1 MFFFDNIIKYF
12 NFAPFFIYTKTKYMQ
27 LDKFYKSVLAN
38 FDKAASKTD
47 FPSGLLEQIKEPN
60 AIYEMRFP
68 VKLGSEYEVIHAFRT
83 QHSQHRMPTKG
94 GIRYSLNVNTDEV
107 KALAALMT
115 FKCAIVDVPFGGA
128 KGGIQI
134 DSKKYTESQLEKIT
148 RRYTVELIKKN
159 FIGPGKDVP
168 APDYGTGP
176 REMAWILDTYEM
188 FHHGDIDAGACVT
201 GKPIDQGGVAGRTEA
216 TGRGV
221 FYGLRQFFSHQ
232 EDVEKLG
239 MTTGLKD
246 KTMVI
251 QGLGN
256 VGSYVGTISQE
267 EGEVKIVGIS
277 EYEGTIYNKEGID
290 IFEVLKFRQETGSIM
305 DFPGAKNLENRDD
318 WVAIDCDIL
327 VPAALEAQIHNENAA
342 KIKAK
347 VVAEAANGPTTS
359 EAEKILLDKGVVI
372 IPDMYINAGGVTVS
386 YFEWLKNLSHM
397 HFGRMEKRF
406 NQGTYTKLVELVEKM
421 TGKTI
426 SDTEKAVLVKGG
438 DEIDLVRSGLEETMI
453 NSYESIRAL
462 YNRRDNIK
470 DLRTAAFVYAIE
482 VIANDYLKL
491 GIFP

>member
-1 MFFFDNIIKYF
+1 
-12 NFAPFFIYTKTKYMQ
+12 
-27 LDKFYKSVLAN
+27 
-38 FDKAASKTD
+38 
-47 FPSGLLEQIKEPN
+47 
-60 AIYEMRFP
+60 
-68 VKLGSEYEVIHAFRT
+68 
-83 QHSQHRMPTKG
+83 
-94 GIRYSLNVNTDEV
+94 
-107 KALAALMT
+107 
-115 FKCAIVDVPFGGA
+115 
-128 KGGIQI
+128 
-134 DSKKYTESQLEKIT
+134 
-148 RRYTVELIKKN
+148 
-159 FIGPGKDVP
+159 
-168 APDYGTGP
+168 
-176 REMAWILDTYEM
+176 
-188 FHHGDIDAGACVT
+188 
-201 GKPIDQGGVAGRTEA
+201 
-216 TGRGV
+216 
-221 FYGLRQFFSHQ
+221 
-232 EDVEKLG
+232 

-256 VGSYVGTISQE
+256 VGSYVGTISQA
-267 EGEVKIVGIS
+267 EGGVKIVGIS

-305 DFPGAKNLENRDD
+305 GFPGAEDMENRDD

-347 VVAEAANGPTTS
+347 VIAEAANGPTTS

-453 NSYESIRAL
+453 NSYESIRTL
-462 YNRRDNIK
+462 YKRRDNIK